1 MNTNSNNND
10 PPNDVDNEE
19 NDCPQWKKNK
29 NTNPHKHPF
38 TMAYPSLY
46 LYGMAHSINW
56 ITTITT
62 VQFLFGMEPHI
73 PILCMTTMMMMIP
86 TTTRMIMTNMV
97 QSMTTPVD
105 SFMNNPSVKS
115 QFQKFIQA
123 IQDHDDAMEEYT
135 QAMTQ
140 DPPQV
145 TPQAVP

>member
-1 MNTNSNNND
+1 
-10 PPNDVDNEE
+10 
-19 NDCPQWKKNK
+19 
-29 NTNPHKHPF
+29 
-38 TMAYPSLY
+38 
-46 LYGMAHSINW
+46 
-56 ITTITT
+56 
-62 VQFLFGMEPHI
+62 
-73 PILCMTTMMMMIP
+73 MMMMIP

-97 QSMTTPVD
+97 QSMTTPID

>member
-1 MNTNSNNND
+1 
-10 PPNDVDNEE
+10 
-19 NDCPQWKKNK
+19 
-29 NTNPHKHPF
+29 
-38 TMAYPSLY
+38 
-46 LYGMAHSINW
+46 
-56 ITTITT
+56 
-62 VQFLFGMEPHI
+62 
-73 PILCMTTMMMMIP
+73 
-86 TTTRMIMTNMV
+86 MIMTNMV

-115 QFQKFIQA
+115 QFQKFIQQA